1 MVSASPKADNAVPDG
16 PTKESVP
23 TSEATS
29 IGESAQALRRA
40 YLERVNGRYSDFLKR
55 TRQRKT
61 EAEYQMVARRAI
73 DRADPPS
80 LAQYPRRAR
89 PKIRAAIVLYGIWA
103 ISDAL
108 KLYFK
113 GGDCAGPDA
122 RAAAVEEGIR
132 WLARIEAVEA
142 EVDEGNEVG
151 NAMIRNPARRKL
163 AALPEN
169 WEQALFEAAKAHPKW
184 FLGLSVSLATGARP
198 IELERGVTVRR
209 DGPNL
214 EFIVT
219 TAKAS
224 EQHEGIGT
232 RSILLPPETP
242 WVEALAA
249 ELGER
254 AEMVVKW
261 PNAKKSFDQI
271 AAMGRAALLDA
282 KPAISG
288 YTLRHRFA
296 CLLKQAGLPP
306 VEIARAL
313 GHTSTKQLSSYGHW
327 NAKVR
332 GGGLPLRVRSERE
345 PRVIDKPRS
354 IPARRLGNRS
364 PIAG

>member
-1 MVSASPKADNAVPDG
+1 M
-16 PTKESVP
+16 
-23 TSEATS
+23 
-29 IGESAQALRRA
+29 
-40 YLERVNGRYSDFLKR
+40 
-55 TRQRKT
+55 KT
-61 EAEYQMVARRAI
+61 EAEYELVARRAI

-80 LAQYPRRAR
+80 FAQYPRRAR
-89 PKIRAAIVLYGIWA
+89 PKVRAAIVLYGIRA
-103 ISDAL
+103 ISRSL
-108 KLYFK
+108 KTYFQ
-113 GGDCAGPDA
+113 GGDSVGPDA
-122 RAAAVEEGIR
+122 RAAAIEEGNR
-132 WLARIEAVEA
+132 WLARIRAAEMIVE
-142 EVDEGNEVG
+142 DGGEVG
-151 NAMIRNPARRKL
+151 NEMTRNPARRKL

-169 WEQALFEAAKAHPKW
+169 WEHALLEEAKAYPEWH
-184 FLGLSVSLATGARP
+184 LGVYVALGIGVRP

-214 EFIVT
+214 EFIVN

-232 RSILLPPETP
+232 RSILMPPETP
-242 WVEALAA
+242 WVEALEA

-254 AEMVVKW
+254 AAMVVKW
-261 PNAKKSFDQI
+261 PSAKKSYDKI
-271 AAMGRAALLDA
+271 AAMGRAALPEA

-306 VEIARAL
+306 LEIARAL
-313 GHTSTKQLSSYGHW
+313 GHSTTKQLTVYGHW

-345 PRVIDKPRS
+345 PKVIDKSRN
-354 IPARRLGNRS
+354 IPARRFGNRS

>member
-1 MVSASPKADNAVPDG
+1 
-16 PTKESVP
+16 
-23 TSEATS
+23 
-29 IGESAQALRRA
+29 
-40 YLERVNGRYSDFLKR
+40 
-55 TRQRKT
+55 
-61 EAEYQMVARRAI
+61 MVARRAI
-73 DRADPPS
+73 DRADPPN

-89 PKIRAAIVLYGIWA
+89 AKVRAAVAFRALWA
-103 ISDAL
+103 ISGAL
-108 KLYFK
+108 KTYFQ
-113 GGDCAGPDA
+113 GGPSVGPDA
-122 RAAAVEEGIR
+122 RAAALEEGNR
-132 WLARIEAVEA
+132 WLVRIRAVEA
-142 EVDEGNEVG
+142 IVEDDGEVE
-151 NAMIRNPARRKL
+151 NAMTRNPARRKL
-163 AALPEN
+163 ATLPEN

-184 FLGLSVSLATGARP
+184 FLGLSVSLATGVRP

-232 RSILLPPETP
+232 RSILMPPETP

-254 AEMVVKW
+254 TEMVVKW
-261 PNAKKSFDQI
+261 QSAKKSFDKI
-271 AAMGRAALLDA
+271 AAMGRAALPDA

-306 VEIARAL
+306 VKIARAL
-313 GHTSTKQLSSYGHW
+313 GHSSTKQLSSYGHW

-345 PRVIDKPRS
+345 PKVIDKPRN
-354 IPARRLGNRS
+354 IPARRFGNRS
-364 PIAG
+364 PTAG